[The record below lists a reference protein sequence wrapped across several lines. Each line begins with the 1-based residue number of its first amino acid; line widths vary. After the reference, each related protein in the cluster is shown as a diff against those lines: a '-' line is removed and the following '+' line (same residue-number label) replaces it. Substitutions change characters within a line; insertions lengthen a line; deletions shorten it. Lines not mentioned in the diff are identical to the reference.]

1 MSHTST
7 TNPTRPLTRL
17 WGFKPFTGL
26 SRALTRAF
34 ARMLG
39 IKYVSFTQYHP
50 EVWAQVDGWDG
61 VYRIPIEPVVEGEN
75 ETMNCLKQK
84 PKENP

>member
-1 MSHTST
+1 MKY
-7 TNPTRPLTRL
+7 RL
-17 WGFKPFTGL
+17 I
-26 SRALTRAF
+26 RAIAKL
-34 ARMLG
+34 LG

-61 VYRIPIEPVVEGEN
+61 VYRIPIEPVVEGKN